1 MVENQ
6 DIFIQDI
13 EHVGSVVLRMVCLHD
28 RDLLEVAH
36 RIEGGVAKQTTDLAL
51 RTLHLEL
58 TEECVHGIGYVV
70 RLRKRLHLSMSIRKL
85 AGTFAVVD
93 ANAGDRAEGDVGKAV
108 LVAVEVGALQ
118 QG

>member
-1 MVENQ
+1 
-6 DIFIQDI
+6 
-13 EHVGSVVLRMVCLHD
+13 MVCLHD

-36 RIEGGVAKQTTDLAL
+36 RIEGGIAKQATDLAL
-51 RTLHLEL
+51 RTLHLKL
-58 TEECVHGIGYVV
+58 SQKLIHGIGYVV

-93 ANAGDRAEGDVGKAV
+93 ANAGNRAEGDVGKAV